1 MSKRHHASR
10 RRAYGRRQHEL
21 HERLE
26 RRDRSQAERT
36 WRLEHDAE
44 LEPFAFDGRGA
55 GPAYGYS
62 D

>member
-1 MSKRHHASR
+1 MSKRHHTSR

-26 RRDRSQAERT
+26 RRERGRSERT
-36 WRLEHDAE
+36 WRFGFDAE
-44 LEPFAFDGRGA
+44 LEPIAFDDRAVGA
-55 GPAYGYS
+55 ADGFA